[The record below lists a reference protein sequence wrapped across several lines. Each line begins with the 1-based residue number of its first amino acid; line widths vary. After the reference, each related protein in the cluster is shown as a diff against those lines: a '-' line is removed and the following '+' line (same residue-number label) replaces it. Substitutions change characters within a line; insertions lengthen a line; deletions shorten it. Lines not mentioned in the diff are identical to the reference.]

1 MSPRRPQ
8 ADEDRNF
15 DRDVEVEALASH
27 LTDLIAQVMDR
38 TNVTRAELA
47 RRLGVSRAHITQT
60 LSGERNMTLRTVA
73 EALYELGHRLEARA
87 VPLDDDAEP
96 TWVPFEEPTHAVYEF
111 DDEFTNQLIRRRVR
125 ALSRETTDRWTHF
138 DEPIASTQ
146 RREGM
151 LVGA

>member
-1 MSPRRPQ
+1 MSPRRSQ
-8 ADEDRNF
+8 TEEDRSF

-27 LTDLIAQVMDR
+27 LTDLIAEVMDR

-47 RRLGVSRAHITQT
+47 RRLGVSRAHITQI

-87 VPLDDDAEP
+87 IPLEEAAGEP
-96 TWVPFEEPTHAVYEF
+96 TWVLFGDPKQAVYAFGGEF
-111 DDEFTNQLIRRRVR
+111 VSQLRRGVR
-125 ALSRETTDRWTHF
+125 ELAGEKRDRWAHF
-138 DEPIASTQ
+138 DEPAGGD
-146 RREGM
+146 RRPERV